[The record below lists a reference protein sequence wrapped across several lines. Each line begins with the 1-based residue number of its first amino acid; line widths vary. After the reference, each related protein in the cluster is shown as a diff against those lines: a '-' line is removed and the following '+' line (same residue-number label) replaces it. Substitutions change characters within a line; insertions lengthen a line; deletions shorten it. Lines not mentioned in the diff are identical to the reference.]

1 MESITQL
8 CAFPSPVSGSMSDM
22 AIYRQLGSD
31 KQGQGLGAIT
41 SRTFPPAWW
50 KFKLHHYPISGGV
63 DNQFLLS

>member
-1 MESITQL
+1 M
-8 CAFPSPVSGSMSDM
+8 G
-22 AIYRQLGSD
+22 IYRQLGD

-41 SRTFPPAWW
+41 SRTFPPALW